1 MTQRDREA
9 LEDIRAVIDR
19 ALGFPIADFEA
30 LERTDYLQDALI
42 RCLEVMGEAVKRISP
57 ELREQHSDL
66 PWRGM
71 AGMRDLLIHAY
82 DRVDLDEVWQA
93 YRQFPAIRE
102 AIVKILTR
110 LTRSDLT
117 QTANCRVSTV
127 FTPASSAFTSSQSW
141 TASRMLSS
149 A

>member
-1 MTQRDREA
+1 M
-9 LEDIRAVIDR
+9 
-19 ALGFPIADFEA
+19 
-30 LERTDYLQDALI
+30 QDALI

-102 AIVKILTR
+102 AIVET
-110 LTRSDLT
+110 
-117 QTANCRVSTV
+117 
-127 FTPASSAFTSSQSW
+127 
-141 TASRMLSS
+141 LSS
-149 A
+149 ADTI